1 MTSASDVLMVQ
12 AIAEEYSELLGFD
25 CSAKRRLRPIIEAR
39 AALYEVLTDQFDRR
53 VFSKAMS
60 MDRTTTYNIQRN
72 LETYNRFSKYYAG
85 YLSKASKAY
94 ENVKN
99 KCL

>member
-1 MTSASDVLMVQ
+1 MVR
-12 AIAEEYSELLGFD
+12 AVAEEYSSLLGFS
-25 CSAKRRLRPIIEAR
+25 CTQRRRLRPIIEAR
-39 AALYEVLTDQFDRR
+39 AALYEVISKTFDRR
-53 VFSKAMS
+53 TFSEAMCL
-60 MDRTTTYNIQRN
+60 DRTTTYNIDRN